1 MDKPTHA
8 IGDFTPINESEFIV
22 IERDGSQANLN
33 GFKKLFKIDISQ
45 QDAQGFFAKQELAN
59 LLTIQDPTDLNG
71 DGSKVYAM
79 TFETIEDVLVLDAN
93 RVLVANDNNYPF
105 SIGRPP
111 AIDNNEIVILQ
122 LDTPL
127 DLDPRIGQSAAMGL
141 APNTVVATSEPD
153 DVIPGPLFNPGSFDG
168 RGDTLFTG
176 AGNDTVDVELANGQ
190 DNRIFTGS
198 GADVIYAGSR
208 DVITGGSGDDVISA
222 TGGDGNRLS
231 GMGGDDEFIIG
242 TTANRALGG
251 AGNDK
256 FIILEAAGIN
266 YLNGG
271 AGADQFW
278 LIGEPGDKPA
288 AKQVVIDFSAA
299 DDKVGLRGL
308 SFASLSFSQV
318 GADALLSSSGAAIGH
333 FSNLSVSVLNN
344 QANFLFS

>member
-1 MDKPTHA
+1 
-8 IGDFTPINESEFIV
+8 
-22 IERDGSQANLN
+22 
-33 GFKKLFKIDISQ
+33 
-45 QDAQGFFAKQELAN
+45 
-59 LLTIQDPTDLNG
+59 
-71 DGSKVYAM
+71 
-79 TFETIEDVLVLDAN
+79 
-93 RVLVANDNNYPF
+93 
-105 SIGRPP
+105 
-111 AIDNNEIVILQ
+111 
-122 LDTPL
+122 
-127 DLDPRIGQSAAMGL
+127 MGL
-141 APNTVVATSEPD
+141 APNTVVATSEAD
-153 DVIPGPLFNPGSFDG
+153 DVMPGPLFNPGSFDG

-190 DNRIFTGS
+190 GNRIFTGS

-208 DVITGGSGDDVISA
+208 DAITGGSGDDVISA

-288 AKQVVIDFSAA
+288 AKQYVMDFSAA